1 MAKVYTDRW
10 VRTVGFRAP
19 WPTPPSDH
27 SISFVILL
35 PSPHLPPHQNKCSLS
50 DSHFPILVLILIL
63 KDLLNHVIASHQSPS
78 NLSYTCSKLML
89 SKNRGKK
96 KKNALLWSSA
106 LFSSLIHGPM
116 LVWLRSA
123 LSYRHQAVS
132 LLEIFLRCHSDLVVA
147 QEQLKVIALK
157 VEIQDIEIHRQ
168 ELFLQLLL
176 QFCNYFCNYYCNKV
190 QNKNI

>member
-63 KDLLNHVIASHQSPS
+63 KDLLNHVIPSHQSPS

-96 KKNALLWSSA
+96 KNALLWSSA

-116 LVWLRSA
+116 LIWLRSA

-157 VEIQDIEIHRQ
+157 VEIQDIEILRQGEAHR
-168 ELFLQLLL
+168 
-176 QFCNYFCNYYCNKV
+176 NKV